1 MFEYQK
7 KPLKNSVYIVG
18 ERGKRMSVQLNNE
31 FGTIEMSNDVISTV
45 VGGAATEI
53 FGIVGM
59 ASRKH
64 VRDGINEILNRDNY
78 SRGVEVRQE
87 DQDIAVDVYIVVS
100 YGTKITEVSKNVQE
114 RVRYQLEHDLG
125 IVASSVNVYVQ
136 GVRVQNDM

>member
-1 MFEYQK
+1 
-7 KPLKNSVYIVG
+7 
-18 ERGKRMSVQLNNE
+18 MSIQLNNE
-31 FGTIEMSNDVISTV
+31 FGTIEMSSDVISTV

-53 FGIVGM
+53 YGIVGM

-78 SRGVEVRQE
+78 SRGVVVRQDN
-87 DQDIAVDVYIVVS
+87 DQIAVDVYIIVS

-125 IVASSVNVYVQ
+125 IITDSVNVFVQ
-136 GVRVQNDM
+136 GVRVLNEL